1 MNDHE
6 RCTKEMNLSFE
17 LLENLIR
24 QLPVTIARQDELSMY
39 ARQLME
45 KAYQAGK
52 TEKRKGG
59 E

>member
-1 MNDHE
+1 MSNHE
-6 RCTKEMNLSFE
+6 RFIEEMNLSFE

-24 QLPVTIARQDELSMY
+24 QLPVTIARQDELSLY

-52 TEKRKGG
+52 TEKKKGG